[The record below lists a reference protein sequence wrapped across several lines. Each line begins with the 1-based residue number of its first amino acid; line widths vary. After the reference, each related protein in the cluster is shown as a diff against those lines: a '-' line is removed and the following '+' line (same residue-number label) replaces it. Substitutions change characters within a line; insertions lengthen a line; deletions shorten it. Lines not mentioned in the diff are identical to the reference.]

1 MGREKK
7 THPGPGTTAKDRHKK
22 AGKVGKAI
30 DRSAPLPPGLVAAKP
45 VNVVNN
51 SKHQSYFE
59 FIENKDKKKP
69 LLFQI
74 TTNKN
79 PPPGMRHIPL
89 GNPELTERCKD
100 ISRETG
106 ASVYIVTMAKN
117 NASDLSQQ
125 IHRVGHHIREYIV
138 DRALEELG
146 LDSVNEPELIGQGD
160 AQVEKIP
167 EKQNDI
173 DKQADAALRE
183 LFPRIPNTDR
193 QQIIDHAFQKGTYFK
208 GDLVVGLQQ
217 DLSLSRRVQLAVL
230 AHIRHNHTRY
240 DELLRETTW
249 HNARRATEQLCLDFL
264 VKWRGDDENGRN
276 QLDEILREVVVLSD
290 DSDDEDSGEEPD
302 SESSE
307 IFISRSHDVGRV
319 SAPAMAQNVANHDKR
334 LSTAIPSHP
343 GSPMLLATPG
353 TSRRNAKKARRQAK
367 HRERNFSRYEA
378 AANAAWNNARQR
390 QRGPDDRTNQ
400 ADNSVS
406 HGAHPQGQPVEFI
419 GNRVPIEHKDRA
431 GSQLRLPPA
440 QPGGNSY
447 ETRQHMDDAFGTQ
460 SQLARSQYFSSG
472 PMRHKVNEAGGV
484 PSLGSSNN
492 AGVRARE
499 SHQLQDFLH
508 PSIEPRS
515 PDAVRSPSRYSRG
528 MVEFMDRRGDELYPR
543 LNSPPLGPMVR
554 EERYNHQPQIHQ
566 SHPIRARPLRD
577 GQDIVQAPEL
587 SYRNVPRDS
596 ARPVAYQPMRE
607 YGPPRPQV
615 YADRITHREDNLRR
629 RQGSVMGERANPIM
643 IEDHNV
649 HPGTVVLG
657 TGESV
662 RDRFGPNVEILAVH
676 RPIRDGGPDTQRFN
690 SMDEGFIRLRENNM
704 DQRRLEEEGFLRLRE
719 RPIAEPRHSAFPTD
733 GRSHLD
739 GYRTAQ
745 QPQQYRPAEPPGQ
758 AIYVRRVER
767 PPPADLSYSGHS
779 YERVETVRNDSLA
792 QRRVPSPA
800 YRGAPYEHHHHHSV
814 QGAYG
819 VPVHRHAMSAQRLED
834 SFRSDRHR
842 PSPPRASRQWPRAND
857 DVIVLE

>member
-7 THPGPGTTAKDRHKK
+7 PHPGPGTGAKDRHRK
-22 AGKVGKAI
+22 AGKVNKAI

-45 VNVVNN
+45 VTVVNN

-59 FIENKDKKKP
+59 FVENKDKKKP

-74 TTNKN
+74 TTNKT

-117 NASDLSQQ
+117 NATDLSQQ

-146 LDSVNEPELIGQGD
+146 MDSVNEPELIGQGD

-193 QQIIDHAFQKGTYFK
+193 QQIIDHAFQKGTKFK

-240 DELLRETTW
+240 DQLLRETTW
-249 HNARRATEQLCLDFL
+249 HNARRVTEQLCLDFL

-302 SESSE
+302 SDSSE
-307 IFISRSHDVGRV
+307 VLITRSHNVGRV
-319 SAPAMAQNVANHDKR
+319 SEPAVAQNVANRDKR
-334 LSTAIPSHP
+334 LATAIPSHP

-353 TSRRNAKKARRQAK
+353 MSKRAYKKARRRAK

-378 AANAAWNNARQR
+378 AANAAWDNARQR

-400 ADNSVS
+400 AGSSVS
-406 HGAHPQGQPVEFI
+406 HGAHQQGPPVVFI
-419 GNRVPIEHKDRA
+419 ENRVPMEHINRA
-431 GSQLRLPPA
+431 GSQMRLPPA
-440 QPGGNSY
+440 PARNNAH
-447 ETRQHMDDAFGTQ
+447 EPRQHMESAYG
-460 SQLARSQYFSSG
+460 R
-472 PMRHKVNEAGGV
+472 PKVNGAGGI
-484 PSLGSSNN
+484 PSLGPSNH
-492 AGVRARE
+492 AGARARE
-499 SHQLQDFLH
+499 SNQLQDFLH

-515 PDAVRSPSRYSRG
+515 PDGVRSPSRYPRG
-528 MVEFMDRRGDELYPR
+528 MMEFTDRRGDELYPR
-543 LNSPPLGPMVR
+543 LNSPPRGPMVR
-554 EERYNHQPQIHQ
+554 EERYVHQPPSYQ
-566 SHPIRARPLRD
+566 SHPIHARPLRD
-577 GQDIVQAPEL
+577 GQDVFQPLEL
-587 SYRNVPRDS
+587 SHRNVLQDS
-596 ARPVAYQPMRE
+596 ARPLVYQQPMRDH
-607 YGPPRPQV
+607 GPARTQV
-615 YADRITHREDNLRR
+615 YADRIIHREDNLRR
-629 RQGSVMGERANPIM
+629 RQGSVPGERANPIM
-643 IEDHNV
+643 IEDHNF

-662 RDRFGPNVEILAVH
+662 RDRFGPDVEILAVH
-676 RPIRDGGPDTQRFN
+676 RPGRDRGPDTQLFN
-690 SMDEGFIRLRENNM
+690 PMDEGFIRLRENNM
-704 DQRRLEEEGFLRLRE
+704 NQRNGLEEEGFLRLRE
-719 RPIAEPRHSAFPTD
+719 RPVAEPRHSTYGVD
-733 GRSHLD
+733 GRSRPD
-739 GYRTAQ
+739 DYRTAQ
-745 QPQQYRPAEPPGQ
+745 QPQSYRPAEPSGQ

-767 PPPADLSYSGHS
+767 PHQADLAYPVHT
-779 YERVETVRNDSLA
+779 YERMEAVRNDGLA
-792 QRRVPSPA
+792 QRGVPSPV
-800 YRGAPYEHHHHHSV
+800 YGGAPYEHSQYHSM

-819 VPVHRHAMSAQRLED
+819 VPVHRHAVPAPGPED
-834 SFRSDRHR
+834 PFRSDRYR
-842 PSPPRASRQWPRAND
+842 PSQPRQWPRSND
-857 DVIVLE
+857 NVIVLE